1 MKWPRVREKGLWPR
15 PQQAL
20 CRPRSANAW
29 KKGDEKG
36 QWEDKMSAKAKF
48 AAITCGLVIGLS
60 GAAHAAW
67 QPAKPIEFIPT
78 AGPAR
83 GTDNFA
89 RPGQSIITKHKLLHP
104 PTSSPHTAAHTR

>member
-1 MKWPRVREKGLWPR
+1 MVLTPMKLARFRKKGQWPQ

-20 CRPRSANAW
+20 CRTRSANAW
-29 KKGDEKG
+29 KKDDEKG

-60 GAAHAAW
+60 GVAHAAW
-67 QPAKPIEFIPT
+67 QPAKPIEFIAT

-83 GTDNFA
+83 GTA
-89 RPGQSIITKHKLLHP
+89 TLSPAVPTII
-104 PTSSPHTAAHTR
+104 